1 MRYFPMF
8 CTPLPYTYM
17 SALISKLQINCST
30 TPETASLPCKKVQVC
45 EAAGWVRVGMEGKAC
60 RGVSIYLNICC
71 LMILCW
77 LQAMMA
83 NHSHS
88 HDHAPSRKDSEPDD
102 HDVNIWRGLVAMLG
116 VVFFYFT
123 EKCLTL
129 IAECRKKRQ
138 RKTQVR
144 SYCRVV

>member
-1 MRYFPMF
+1 
-8 CTPLPYTYM
+8 
-17 SALISKLQINCST
+17 
-30 TPETASLPCKKVQVC
+30 
-45 EAAGWVRVGMEGKAC
+45 
-60 RGVSIYLNICC
+60 
-71 LMILCW
+71 MILCW

-144 SYCRVV
+144 SYCRVVQSSTDCNSVKNIIIYPNERQLCILYLNKLYTQIRKKTGICKCYYQKEVWSTGNSFQYCTVIPLLQQSD